1 MKRGWRRSGARGMHE
16 VAGAGSKVCSSS
28 RGRQRLSRQDHDPLP
43 PAVAPVVDSG
53 SSWDCGD
60 GEFAVRDCVDCVRG
74 ILRGAAGARDWRMET

>member
-1 MKRGWRRSGARGMHE
+1 MKRGWRRNGARGMHE
-16 VAGAGSKVCSSS
+16 AAGARSKVCS
-28 RGRQRLSRQDHDPLP
+28 SRQDHDPLP